1 MGSARARL
9 SLAWEPTH
17 GVHGGMRPR
26 RIELE
31 VRTGPGA
38 VRSAA

>member
-17 GVHGGMRPR
+17 VHGGMRPR